1 MTKAEGNALLAAYV
15 SKLMSGPLAK
25 AAPVAWSQNVAQVV
39 PKKIQDLLNYSDA
52 ILKECVSLVER
63 TEDTS
68 EKSRLKTLVHFCQG
82 THERAVKRL
91 EDFKKQLH
99 SDTMPIVKDAC
110 VDAVFAS
117 MGNFPEIS
125 IVAAK
130 NIKQKFSQKLKSDM
144 QHLDM
149 MEKDLQRALKS
160 IMVVLKV

>member
-1 MTKAEGNALLAAYV
+1 
-15 SKLMSGPLAK
+15 MSGPLAK

-63 TEDTS
+63 TEDGS

-99 SDTMPIVKDAC
+99 SDTVPMVKDAC
-110 VDAVFAS
+110 VDAVLKSEMAGKFDMA
-117 MGNFPEIS
+117 NLPEIS
-125 IVAAK
+125 MVAAK
-130 NIKQKFSQKLKSDM
+130 NIKEKFSQKLKSDM

-149 MEKDLQRALKS
+149 MERDLQRALKS
-160 IMVVLKV
+160 IMVVLKVD